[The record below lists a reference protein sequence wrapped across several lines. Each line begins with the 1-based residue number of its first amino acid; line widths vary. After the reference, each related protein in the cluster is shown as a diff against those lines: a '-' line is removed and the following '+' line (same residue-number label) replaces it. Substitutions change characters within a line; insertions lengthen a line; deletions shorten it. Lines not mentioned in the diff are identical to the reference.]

1 MTFNPRLSEGVR
13 SHLTPQDNDP
23 IKLATG
29 APLSFECDPECVYTC
44 VKQTSE
50 ERVGEEKD
58 GDRRWVSRFSHP
70 PPSITEGETGAN
82 HTIGPVSVTLTHIT
96 KILCRGILPESFF
109 GRVSLCRSALIM
121 II

>member
-29 APLSFECDPECVYTC
+29 APLSFECDPEC
-44 VKQTSE
+44 E